1 MHRIVTEVIVVG
13 GGPSGLT
20 LASELAIGGLRPIVL
35 ERRTGTI
42 ESRAGTVLPRVLEL
56 FDARGVADRIIR
68 KTREIYDFPF
78 RDNHIYAGLRSV
90 DWRNINSRFGFTLMI
105 PQNATEEILTQ
116 WARENDVDISYGMTV
131 DDVRAADDGFE
142 VRATDS
148 GGDKHVFSARYVIG
162 ADGARSV
169 VRKSANLPFEG
180 HDGTFRG
187 MVVDAYLQCPF
198 SEGHGG
204 NDNEYGWTRAFAF
217 GAGITR
223 FNIVHEK
230 QRHVAKD
237 VPVTVNEVTA
247 CLRDILGTDYGI
259 TGFRWASRFDDTM
272 RCVPAL
278 RKGNLFLVG
287 ESARIHYP
295 ASGVGMNFCIQ
306 DAFNLGWKLSA
317 VVNGHAD
324 PSLLD
329 TYEAERMPVMR
340 DLLESVKTQVAMQFN
355 FSHEGVALKRQFQK
369 DYLPQPDLNRRLGL
383 ELNGIAR
390 SYPGPAGGHAL
401 TGFPVPDLDLV
412 LPTGEQTRVG
422 ELLRAQHFLLLDLR
436 GSGRFDKLDVGALP
450 VRIVKALPVRLPLE
464 QRGLTALLVRPDAY
478 VAWATEERAD
488 VAGVLAQIAKWLRL
502 PAQAAMY

>member
-1 MHRIVTEVIVVG
+1 MVADVVVVG
-13 GGPSGLT
+13 AGPSGLT
-20 LASELAIGGLRPIVL
+20 LASELAIGGVRPIVL

-56 FDARGVADRIIR
+56 FDARGAADRIIR

-105 PQNATEEILTQ
+105 PQNATEDVLVQ
-116 WARENDVDISYGMTV
+116 WAREKGVDIRYGMTV
-131 DDVRAADDGFE
+131 DDIRAAGDGFE
-142 VRATDS
+142 VTATES
-148 GGDKHVFSARYVIG
+148 GGGRHVFSARYVVG
-162 ADGARSV
+162 ADGARSI

-187 MVVDAYLQCPF
+187 IVADAHLQCPF
-198 SEGHGG
+198 AEGHGG
-204 NDNEYGWTRAFAF
+204 ADNEYGWTRGFAF
-217 GAGITR
+217 GPGITR

-237 VPVTVNEVTA
+237 APVTVQEVAA

-259 TGFRWASRFDDTM
+259 TSFRWASRFDDTM
-272 RCVPAL
+272 RCVPEL
-278 RKGNLFLVG
+278 REGNLFLVG

-306 DAFNLGWKLSA
+306 DAFNLGWKLAA
-317 VVNGHAD
+317 VIKGHAD

-329 TYEAERMPVMR
+329 TYQAERMPVIQ
-340 DLLESVKTQVAMQFN
+340 DLLESVKAQVAMQFN
-355 FSHEGVALKRQFQK
+355 FSHEGVAHKRHFQNA
-369 DYLPQPDLNRRLGL
+369 YLSQPGLNRQIGL

-390 SYPGPAGGHAL
+390 PYAGPAGCHAL
-401 TGFPVPDLDLV
+401 TGLPVPDLDLV

-422 ELLRAQHFLLLDLR
+422 ELLRAQNFLLLDLR
-436 GSGRFDKLDVGALP
+436 GSGAFDKLALGGLP
-450 VRIVKALPVRLPLE
+450 VRIVKALPVRVPAE
-464 QRGLTALLVRPDAY
+464 HRGLTALLVRPDAY
-478 VAWATEERAD
+478 VAWATEQRAEAERA
-488 VAGVLAQIAKWLRL
+488 VNQIANWLRV
-502 PAQAAMY
+502 PMQVH

>member
-1 MHRIVTEVIVVG
+1 MVAEVVVVG

-20 LASELAIGGLRPIVL
+20 LASELAIGGLPPIVL

-56 FDARGVADRIIR
+56 FDARGMADRIIR

-105 PQNATEEILTQ
+105 PQNATEEVLVE
-116 WARENDVDISYGMTV
+116 WAREKGVDLHYGMTV
-131 DDVRAADDGFE
+131 DDVHAAGDGFE

-148 GGDKHVFSARYVIG
+148 GGGKQVFSARYVVG
-162 ADGARSV
+162 SDGARST

-187 MVVDAYLQCPF
+187 IVVDAYLQCPF
-198 SEGHGG
+198 AEGHGG
-204 NDNEYGWTRAFAF
+204 NDNEHGWARAFAF
-217 GAGITR
+217 GPGITR
-223 FNIVHEK
+223 FNLVHEK

-237 VPVTVNEVTA
+237 IAVTVDEVTA

-259 TGFRWASRFDDTM
+259 TNFRWASRFDDTT

-278 RKGNLFLVG
+278 RQGNIFLVG

-306 DAFNLGWKLSA
+306 DAFNLGWKLAA
-317 VVNGHAD
+317 VINGHAA

-329 TYEAERMPVMR
+329 SYDAERMPVIR
-340 DLLESVKTQVAMQFN
+340 DLLASVKSQVAMQFN
-355 FSHEGVALKRQFQK
+355 FSVEGVALKRHFEK
-369 DYLPQPDLNRRLGL
+369 EHLSQPGLNRKIGL
-383 ELNGIAR
+383 ELNGIGRPYA
-390 SYPGPAGGHAL
+390 GPAGCHAL
-401 TGFPVPDLDLV
+401 TGLPVPDLDLV

-422 ELLRAQHFLLLDLR
+422 ELLREQNFLLLDLR
-436 GSGRFDKLDVGALP
+436 GSGAFDKLALGSLP
-450 VRIVKALPVRLPLE
+450 IRIAKALPVRLPAE
-464 QRGLTALLVRPDAY
+464 HRGLTALLVRPDAY
-478 VAWATEERAD
+478 VAWATEQRAD
-488 VAGVLAQIAKWLRL
+488 AKDALMQIANFLRV
-502 PAQAAMY
+502 PAQVH

>member
-1 MHRIVTEVIVVG
+1 MVADVVVVG
-13 GGPSGLT
+13 AGPSGLT
-20 LASELAIGGLRPIVL
+20 LASELAIGGVRPIVL

-56 FDARGVADRIIR
+56 FDARGAADRLIR

-78 RDNHIYAGLRSV
+78 RDNHIYAGLRSI

-105 PQNATEEILTQ
+105 PQNATEEVLVQ
-116 WARENDVDISYGMTV
+116 WTREKGVDIHYGMTV
-131 DDVRAADDGFE
+131 DDIRVAGDGAEIRAMDS
-142 VRATDS
+142 S
-148 GGDKHVFSARYVIG
+148 GGSHVLSAHYVVG
-162 ADGARSV
+162 ADGARSI

-187 MVVDAYLQCPF
+187 IVADVHLQCPF
-198 SEGHGG
+198 AEGHGG
-204 NDNEYGWTRAFAF
+204 ADNEYGWVRGFAF
-217 GAGITR
+217 GPGITR

-237 VPVTVNEVTA
+237 APVTVQGVAA

-259 TGFRWASRFDDTM
+259 TSFRWASRFDDTM

-278 RKGNLFLVG
+278 REGNLFLVG

-306 DAFNLGWKLSA
+306 DAFNLGWKLAA
-317 VVNGHAD
+317 VVKGHAD

-329 TYEAERMPVMR
+329 TYHAERMPVIR
-340 DLLESVKTQVAMQFN
+340 DLLESVKAQVAMQFN
-355 FSHEGVALKRQFQK
+355 FSHEGVALKRHFEK
-369 DYLPQPDLNRRLGL
+369 EHLSQPGLNRKIGL

-390 SYPGPAGGHAL
+390 PYAGPAGCHAL
-401 TGFPVPDLDLV
+401 AGLPVQDLDLV

-422 ELLRAQHFLLLDLR
+422 ELLRAQNFLLLDLR
-436 GSGRFDKLDVGALP
+436 GSGAFDKLALGKLP
-450 VRIVKALPVRLPLE
+450 VRIVKALPVRLPAE
-464 QRGLTALLVRPDAY
+464 HRGLTALLVRPDAY
-478 VAWATEERAD
+478 VAWATEQRVDAKD
-488 VAGVLAQIAKWLRL
+488 AVAAIANWLRV
-502 PAQAAMY
+502 PTQVH